1 MYTKLNVFLSQSIA
15 VYRMTHRIFGCMIA
29 ILLVLSIPGYAF
41 QKTPYQS
48 VNDVPNPKDSG
59 TGYVSNPDGLI
70 DPTELDSL
78 NNLLAELNRRTGI
91 ETAVVIISDFTKND
105 DDFTFST
112 ALFRHWG
119 IGKGGSN
126 NGLLLLIATERR
138 QYRFVTGYGLEGL
151 LPDITLSTI
160 GDRILVPAFKEQ
172 AYGSGIIN
180 AVKVIS
186 GYLQQPANKKEL
198 DTLFNNQKI
207 TTSGASTK
215 TILFAIAILSAIVA
229 GWQLNKIKASI
240 SKAKQKLSNLYA
252 DISFWSAIVLLC
264 CVFFLSTVGFF
275 SGHFMDMLW
284 SVFNFFP
291 LVICLIIVLYLFFA
305 HLNILSSL
313 RMSHKDDVNY
323 FESFGKF
330 YRQSWWHTLLS
341 PILLIIIFIQLVQIT
356 RLKKRIKAP
365 LDNNGMPMRR
375 CDRDAEE
382 VNQYLSSGQL
392 KEEDTGSLIYD
403 IWTTEHAEEIKLI
416 SNPGYHY
423 ADFEVCPAC
432 GFRTYTQ
439 PIEIT
444 IERATYAHGGRAK
457 RVNLCRNCDHEHF
470 IEFIMLD
477 KLVRT
482 NNSSSSGGGSS
493 SSGSGS
499 SSNSSSSSWGGGS
512 TGGGGA
518 GGRW

>member
-1 MYTKLNVFLSQSIA
+1 MYTKINVFLSQSIA
-15 VYRMTHRIFGCMIA
+15 VYMMTHRLFGCMIA
-29 ILLVLSIPGYAF
+29 LLLVLSLPAYAV
-41 QKTPYQS
+41 QKKPYQS

-59 TGYVSNPDGLI
+59 TGYVSNPEGLI
-70 DPTELDSL
+70 DPIELDSL

-91 ETAVVIISDFTKND
+91 ETAVVIISDFNKN

-119 IGKGGSN
+119 IGKSRSN
-126 NGLLLLIATERR
+126 NGLLLLVATERR

-160 GDRILVPAFKEQ
+160 GDRILVPAFQEQ
-172 AYGSGIIN
+172 AYGRGIIN

-186 GYLQQPANKKEL
+186 GYLQQPANNKEL
-198 DTLFNNQKI
+198 NTLFNNQKI
-207 TTSGASTK
+207 TTSGVSTN
-215 TILFAIAILSAIVA
+215 TILLAIAILSAIAA
-229 GWQLNKIKASI
+229 GWQLNKIKISI
-240 SKAKQKLSNLYA
+240 SKARQKVSNLYA
-252 DISFWSAIVLLC
+252 DISSWSAIVLLGC
-264 CVFFLSTVGFF
+264 LFLLSTFGFF
-275 SGHFMDMLW
+275 SGHYMDVLW
-284 SVFNFFP
+284 SIFHLSP
-291 LVICLIIVLYLFFA
+291 LIICLVIVLYLFFA
-305 HLNILSSL
+305 HLNILSAY

-323 FESFGKF
+323 FESVGNF
-330 YRQSWWHTLLS
+330 YRQSWWHALLS

-356 RLKKRIKAP
+356 RLKKRIKV
-365 LDNNGMPMRR
+365 LMDKNGIPMRR
-375 CDRDAEE
+375 IDRDEEE
-382 VNQYLSSGQL
+382 VNQYLSSAQM

-403 IWTTEHAEEIKLI
+403 IWTTEHAEEIKLV

-423 ADFEVCPAC
+423 EDFGVCPAC

-457 RVNLCRNCDHEHF
+457 RVNLCRNCDHEQF

-477 KLVRT
+477 KLERA
-482 NNSSSSGGGSS
+482 NNSSSSRGGSS
-493 SSGSGS
+493 SSSSGTGST
-499 SSNSSSSSWGGGS
+499 SSSSSWGGGS